1 MPVLKK
7 KITARTVSTF
17 FAFLSII
24 MMYENLCKLLNYT
37 HTYAFI
43 YICINACVCIYIF
56 YNRKFRKFF
65 LPTPLSYFIM
75 RKTVGMIRYRPYF
88 SENIPPKN
96 TSQGKN
102 SKSTEI

>member
-1 MPVLKK
+1 M
-7 KITARTVSTF
+7 F
-17 FAFLSII
+17 F
-24 MMYENLCKLLNYT
+24 N
-37 HTYAFI
+37 H
-43 YICINACVCIYIF
+43 
-56 YNRKFRKFF
+56 KFKKFF

-75 RKTVGMIRYRPYF
+75 RKTVGMIGYRPYF